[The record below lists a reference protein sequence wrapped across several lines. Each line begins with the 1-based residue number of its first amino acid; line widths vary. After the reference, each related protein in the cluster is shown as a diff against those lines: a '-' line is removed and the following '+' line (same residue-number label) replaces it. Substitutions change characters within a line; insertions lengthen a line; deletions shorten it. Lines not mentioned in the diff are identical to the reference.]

1 LTTVEGGN
9 HQICIENFNHENE
22 SKINFVML
30 TGIAARDYS
39 NVARKKK
46 FKPLELNVNHLII

>member
-1 LTTVEGGN
+1 
-9 HQICIENFNHENE
+9 
-22 SKINFVML
+22 ML

-46 FKPLELNVNHLII
+46 LKPLEINVKRLFILVIEIRG